1 MNKISL
7 ENLGRRFNRDW
18 IFRGINYQFT
28 PDCYALLGHNGS
40 GKSTLLHLISGQLTP
55 SEGIVRLE
63 INDHLVSPENVYQH
77 IAWVAPYTELPEEL
91 SLREFFDFHF
101 SVKTGLLSDASAFA
115 EQALLPNE
123 LNKPIRHFSS
133 GMKQRVKLLTAL
145 TTVSEV
151 LMLDEPLSNLDE
163 AGEAWYFQMLHL
175 YSNSRIVLIASN
187 QEREY
192 SICNHR
198 IDITAFK

>member
-63 INDHLVSPENVYQH
+63 INDHPVSPEST
-77 IAWVAPYTELPEEL
+77 APTPAIPAVMGRQLSGHFNPIEE
-91 SLREFFDFHF
+91 RGQ
-101 SVKTGLLSDASAFA
+101 VG
-115 EQALLPNE
+115 Q
-123 LNKPIRHFSS
+123 
-133 GMKQRVKLLTAL
+133 
-145 TTVSEV
+145 
-151 LMLDEPLSNLDE
+151 
-163 AGEAWYFQMLHL
+163 
-175 YSNSRIVLIASN
+175 
-187 QEREY
+187 
-192 SICNHR
+192 C
-198 IDITAFK
+198 